1 MSVTNSG
8 SSDNNVGSHP
18 ERYSELYKELAG
30 LIGDSAVRK
39 LWQAYGGLT
48 ITFPKRLYS
57 KEYTRQFIHDNM
69 DTMKPTQIARECQL
83 SDRRVRQIIREL
95 HIEDKDNIKKKEGR
109 L

>member
-1 MSVTNSG
+1 M
-8 SSDNNVGSHP
+8 GSHP

-39 LWQAYGGLT
+39 LWQEYGGLT

-57 KEYTRQFIHDNM
+57 KEYTRQL
-69 DTMKPTQIARECQL
+69 TQIAKECQL
-83 SDRRVRQIIREL
+83 SERRVRQIIKEL
-95 HIEDKDNIKKKEGR
+95 HIEDKDSINKKEGK